1 MIENNLGNEGTN
13 NKVCIYFCP
22 VTEYP
27 EKAPFNPPMEFPEYP
42 FKGRGVNLG
51 NQVYESIREMFKLM
65 GMDIKNYGSELWNP
79 FGEVIMPGDKVVIK
93 PALTTDVN
101 YTGDTVFSI
110 IPHGSIIRAVLD
122 YVLIA
127 KPSSVIICDGPIPN
141 AAFADVSRIVRLPE
155 IVSFVNANQKTKV
168 ELIDLRHEYAPKD
181 EKGHVIDIIKTKEDP
196 LGYSIIDL
204 GNESLLN
211 EISEDWMKYRS
222 VSSIKFERFAP
233 PLYHNRENNIYSVSN
248 TILSGNVIINIPK
261 LKTHRKVG
269 ISATIKNGVGI
280 TNKKFWLPHFREG
293 IDETRYSLKKKWK
306 RHFYRLG
313 ERIQCLFFKYFGNK
327 ETVRGLPTVDGN
339 WPGNDTTWRSAIDL
353 YRILLYADKKG
364 VMRNER
370 QRKHFSLVDGIIG
383 GENFGP
389 LAPTEKKAGI
399 LICGVNPV
407 SVDAVAAKVMG
418 FDPLYIKMIYNC
430 KNIGK
435 FRLSEID
442 APEINEISNKKINN
456 LHFIA
461 PFQWKGCLKKREGKY
476 RRQTE

>member
-1 MIENNLGNEGTN
+1 LIEKNLENKRLD

-22 VTEYP
+22 V
-27 EKAPFNPPMEFPEYP
+27 EKYSENPPFNPPMEFPEYP
-42 FKGRGVNLG
+42 FRGQGVDLG
-51 NQVYESIREMFKLM
+51 NQVYKFIRDMFRLL

-93 PALTTDVN
+93 PALTTSVN
-101 YTGDTVFSI
+101 YTGDTIFSI
-110 IPHGSIIRAVLD
+110 IPHGSVIRAVLD

-141 AAFADVSRIVRLPE
+141 AAFADVCRIVRLDE
-155 IVSFVNANQKTKV
+155 IVSFVNANQKVKV
-168 ELIDLRHEYAPKD
+168 ELLDLRDEYAPKD
-181 EKGHVIDIIKTKEDP
+181 EKGHVIDIIETKEDP

-204 GNESLLN
+204 GKESLLN
-211 EISEDWMKYRS
+211 EISKDWMKYRS

-248 TILSGNVIINIPK
+248 TILSANVIINIPK

-269 ISATIKNGVGI
+269 ISVTIKNGVGI

-293 IDETRYSLKKKWK
+293 IDETPYSLKKKW
-306 RHFYRLG
+306 RRNFYRWC
-313 ERIQCLFFKYFGNK
+313 ERIQHLFFEYFGNE
-327 ETVRGLPTVDGN
+327 ETARGLPTVDGN

-364 VMRNER
+364 IMREQQ

-389 LAPTEKKAGI
+389 LAPTGKKAGI
-399 LICGVNPV
+399 LISGVNPV
-407 SVDAVAAKVMG
+407 SVDVVAAKVMG
-418 FDPLYIKMIYNC
+418 FDPFDIRMIRNC
-430 KNIGK
+430 WNIGK
-435 FRLSEID
+435 FSLTEGEVTEIK
-442 APEINEISNKKINN
+442 EISNKKMNN
-456 LHFIA
+456 LHFIP
-461 PFQWKGCLKKREGKY
+461 PFQWKAYLKKDKYHRE
-476 RRQTE
+476 TD

>member
-1 MIENNLGNEGTN
+1 MIENNLRNKGIN
-13 NKVCIYFCP
+13 NKICIYFCP
-22 VTEYP
+22 VKEYP
-27 EKAPFNPPMEFPEYP
+27 ENPPFNPPMEFPEYP
-42 FKGRGVNLG
+42 FRGQGVDLG
-51 NQVYESIREMFKLM
+51 NQVYKSIRDMFKLL
-65 GMDIKNYGSELWNP
+65 GMDIKNYGSEVWNP

-93 PALTTDVN
+93 PALTTDIN
-101 YTGDTVFSI
+101 YTGDTIFSI
-110 IPHGSIIRAVLD
+110 IPHGSVIRAVLD

-141 AAFADVSRIVRLPE
+141 AAFADVCRIVRLDE
-155 IVSFVNANQKTKV
+155 IVSFVNANQKIKV
-168 ELIDLRHEYAPKD
+168 ELLDTRDEYAPKD
-181 EKGHVIDIIKTKEDP
+181 EKGRVIDIIKTKEDK

-204 GNESLLN
+204 GKESLLN

-222 VSSIKFERFAP
+222 VSSVKFERFSP

-248 TILSGNVIINIPK
+248 TILSADVIINIPK

-293 IDETRYSLKKKWK
+293 IDENSYSLEKKWK
-306 RHFYRLG
+306 RNFYRFY
-313 ERIQCLFFKYFGNK
+313 ERIQQLFFKCFGNK
-327 ETVRGLPTVDGN
+327 EIARALPTADGN
-339 WPGNDTTWRSAIDL
+339 WPGNDTAWRSAVDL

-364 VMRNER
+364 IMHEEQ
-370 QRKHFSLVDGIIG
+370 QRKHFSVVDGIIG

-389 LAPTEKKAGI
+389 LAPTEKKTGI

-407 SVDAVAAKVMG
+407 LVDAVAAKVMG
-418 FDPLYIKMIYNC
+418 FDPLKIKMIYNC

-442 APEINEISNKKINN
+442 LPEINEISNKKINN
-456 LHFIA
+456 LHFIP
-461 PFQWKGCLKKREGKY
+461 PFQWKGYLKKKGR
-476 RRQTE
+476 